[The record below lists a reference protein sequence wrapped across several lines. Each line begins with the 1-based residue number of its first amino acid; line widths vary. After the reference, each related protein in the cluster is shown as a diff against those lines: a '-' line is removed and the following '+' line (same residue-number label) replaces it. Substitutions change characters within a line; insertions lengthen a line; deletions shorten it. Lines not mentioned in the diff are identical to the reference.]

1 MKLATAV
8 KYGLGLGTALLSY
21 QDGFKGVDA
30 GWNPG
35 DPIDGCLPWC
45 IHCDWC
51 GGCLCISEGD
61 IDSNKDGTRK
71 LEEGGASGVVGKVVI
86 GRLDNTATELFV
98 ATNATNFP
106 KGSLNGTLKVAI
118 PDSEDCTT
126 KAYGRALPFSLN
138 NVFNELGGI
147 GGKNGWLKESISE
160 VQGANST
167 LPVSLTDLLSGV
179 ETEYGL
185 AAYLLGS
192 DKELLGCAHLKQV
205 DDDTATKYYEL
216 LFGPSDDEVVKADTA
231 SSGSKKSGVFVFASA
246 SAIAAVGFAV
256 ALGEVLAL

>member
-1 MKLATAV
+1 
-8 KYGLGLGTALLSY
+8 LLP
-21 QDGFKGVDA
+21 Q
-30 GWNPG
+30 
-35 DPIDGCLPWC
+35 
-45 IHCDWC
+45 
-51 GGCLCISEGD
+51 SEGD

-86 GRLDNTATELFV
+86 GRLDNTTTELFV

-126 KAYGRALPFSLN
+126 KAYGRALPFPLN
-138 NVFNELGGI
+138 NPVEYVFNELGGI

-179 ETEYGL
+179 ETEYSL

-205 DDDTATKYYEL
+205 DDEDTAAEYSEL